1 MHGLRHANA
10 AIMIL
15 LNVVD
20 QYAMARNGWTSDYT
34 FKQIYGYVFPDGAQ
48 ETDQIINAFLEEK
61 LKLHTDLHTE
71 NSGDGCGVFS
81 YSLNGLRIPK
91 TKILIPR

>member
-48 ETDQIINAFLEEK
+48 ETGQIINAFLEEK

-71 NSGDGCGVFS
+71 NSID
-81 YSLNGLRIPK
+81 
-91 TKILIPR
+91 